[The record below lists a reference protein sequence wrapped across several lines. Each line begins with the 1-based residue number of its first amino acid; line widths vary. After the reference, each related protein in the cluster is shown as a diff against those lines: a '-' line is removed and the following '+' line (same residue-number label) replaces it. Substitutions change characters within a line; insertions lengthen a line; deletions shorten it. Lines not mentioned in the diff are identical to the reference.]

1 MAEFKLGR
9 IRFVWKNTWVASG
22 TTYIKD
28 DVVRYGGKTYV
39 CILGHVST
47 SNFYT
52 DLTANWQLAADG
64 QAWLGNWTAAGTY
77 YKVGDTVV
85 WGGQVYICKTGH
97 ASQATLE
104 ADQSKWD
111 LFASGFNW
119 MNAWATATYYKV
131 GDVVKYGATV
141 YRCKTSHT
149 SNADS
154 QSATNGLEADQ
165 SKWDIV
171 NRSFDYKGNWT
182 VGTRYKLNDVVK
194 EGAGLS
200 ICIGANV
207 SNGSSWAADTAYWDP
222 FVEGLEFLSSY
233 STSTAYV
240 PGDVVTYGGY
250 SYVAL
255 TDNINRV
262 PTSNASDWSLLS
274 TGFAFSGDWLIGTA
288 YKVGNIVRLNGYTYL
303 ATSDNVGQKPPN
315 VTYWQQL
322 NPGYQWLGTWSGST
336 AYNLGD
342 SVKSGSSSY
351 VCVLAHTNQNPAA
364 DTIGTYWNQL
374 AGGAETAVMT
384 TQGDI
389 TYYSGSGP
397 SRLAIGTD
405 GQVLTVSGSNLVW
418 NTFGDIPNIYY
429 VATTGTDTTA
439 NGQGT
444 TLDKP
449 WLTIK
454 YACANAGSGSTIFV
468 KTGTYTEICPITIP
482 AGVAVVGDELRSTA
496 VQPTVATANMFYMR
510 NGSGLRNMTLQG
522 LSGTLGS
529 ANSYGTRRPTAGA
542 YVSLDPGT
550 GPTDTSAHITTRSP
564 YVQNVTTLG
573 TGCIGMKIDGAL
585 HNSGNKSIVAN
596 DFTQVLSDGIGVW
609 VTNNARSELV
619 SVFTYYNHIGYLSE
633 NGGKI
638 RATNGNNSYGDYGSV
653 SEFIDST
660 ETPITATV
668 NNRSLQAQVGNTFT
682 SGNSIYRLEYSNA
695 GNAYPNTGTTFTF
708 NTVSGIG
715 AAAVGDEIRDNAV
728 FENRMLT
735 TGTGYV
741 NATNTAQSGTSTGI
755 VIAQADTAVSL
766 AYVGMRIVI
775 TSGLGVGQQAYI
787 SYYSSGT
794 KTAIV
799 AKESFVAVTASQV
812 TATGALITVP
822 STTSFYVNMPISFTG
837 TAIGGF
843 NTATVYYVQSI
854 VSSTQIAI
862 SATLGGAVISTGLS
876 NATASTMIINA
887 AGWDHAVVGT
897 AIQTLLD
904 STTAYSIEPR
914 VTYTAPSYATT
925 NRTVPSGT
933 WSASTYANGRFVA
946 VADTAGT
953 SAYSLDGIN
962 WTAMTGLASAPFVS
976 VASGAISTTTYYVA
990 IASGASSTTA
1000 YVSANGTSWS
1010 AMTSLASANWSAVA
1024 YGNGRFVAVSNGT
1037 ATAVSSNGTSWSIG
1051 GTVVNQFWTSIAY
1064 GTGPA
1069 RFVAVSG
1076 GTALSTAAAYS
1087 TDGTSWT
1094 ATTLPQNAYWTGVSW
1109 GNGRFVAV
1117 AQGGQQTAYSLDG
1130 ITWTTPA
1137 TILPASQAWKNISY
1151 GQGTFLATSSIL
1163 NPVVTGTSPGSN
1175 QISLASSGGTS
1186 VGESWVPTAVT
1197 QTTSASATSRA
1208 VATLSSS
1215 SIIGTANALNV
1226 LSPGMANQGTIATG
1240 MVLSGP
1246 GVQSAQALTVTSLV
1260 GNGSVLTITFATQST
1275 IPFVAGQTVR
1285 IQGATPIVYN
1295 ASYVVSGTPT
1305 TSQVQLASSLQTAY
1319 VSGGTIF
1326 SNPLYITGSNTF
1338 SSTGS
1343 SVSGT
1348 TLSIGTVTS
1357 GTVSAGMSL
1366 TGNTFTS
1373 LNSQIIGTNLSLA
1386 GTVTGTPAVGMY
1398 IGAPNMSVTPTI
1410 TASNTNSHSI
1420 SNVTLG
1426 TTVTFIASIA
1436 PVSSTNAGLG
1446 SVMTVTTAPSGT
1458 GIVLGYVLSGTG
1470 VTKGTYVVA
1479 NLTGTGVSA
1488 ASTWSV
1494 NLSQTVSSGT
1504 ITATPVLY
1512 NCNGWSGPGTL
1523 VPGAVITGSANLAT
1537 GRNITITSIA
1547 GDTTQATVTFSSTQS
1562 PAPFTVNQSITITG
1576 NSVAALN
1583 GTFNVTACTTTFVRF
1598 DSIVDTASTPGTGG
1612 SVSSAGTFI
1621 TAQIFGSSGTS
1632 VVSTVST
1639 GAIGSNILAV
1649 TANTSIAV
1657 GQLLSGNGAAI
1668 AGIQPNTYVTA
1679 INGLNITVSL
1689 PFTAAISTTVH
1700 FYTPGKEGQYL
1711 ITPQPT
1717 TLPSISVLTSQAYTL
1732 SAANTSYQNNSI
1744 VGNSLT
1750 GYIVGSLPPN
1760 DGTTWSVSTAFGA
1773 TGSIPVSGLSYT
1785 LNANQTVPATVITGT
1800 NNLVTVGSTTGMVV
1814 GESITFAG
1822 GAAAR
1827 TPAIAATASSGNLI
1841 TMFSTTDVVTGNV
1854 LIPTA
1859 VTQTPNIIGTAS
1871 GSNQILLSNA
1881 TGVLQGSSIIATAV
1895 TTSTTA
1901 TATTNETASM
1911 SSTTISSSG
1920 LLTATTLVSGTITP
1934 GMLLTGDGIQTARN
1948 ISITVSS
1955 GNGTTATLTYA
1966 TQSSIPFVTGQTIV
1980 VQGMTPTAYN
1990 GTWTVTGT
1998 PSTTQVTFLS
2008 TATGSL
2014 TTTGTIISAPCY
2026 IVSNVSGS
2034 GSGSTWQ
2041 TSLSSMIAVG
2051 STTITGTNNLI
2062 TVTSTTGITA
2072 GQPIVF
2078 TGATFGNLVSGT
2090 TYFVTE
2096 VVPVTNQIAI
2106 GASYGSANFAVTTAT
2121 GSMTALVGSQF
2132 GNLISGTTYYVAS
2145 ITGTYATL
2153 STSPTLTP
2161 VLPLVNSG
2169 GSWTSITNSVLGGA
2183 QVTIVSTGASGNIVQ
2198 LSNATNITVGQAI
2211 TTTATTQALT
2221 FGTTLGA
2228 TTASLATSTIST
2240 GGLLT
2245 IGTATG
2251 TVLPGMVLT
2260 GTGVQIA
2267 QNYAITSVSAATG
2280 SSVTLDFTTG
2290 TAPIV
2295 GQLIT
2300 IQGMVPV
2307 GYNGTYTVTAA
2318 TAGSVSYANTTVGP
2332 MTSSGVMLSES
2343 TYIVSNINGINGT
2356 GGTWQVSYTT
2366 GGAVGSTTITGT
2378 ANLATV
2384 NSVAGLVVGEQFTTP
2399 ATGTF
2404 GGINTSTA
2412 YFITG
2417 IVPSTNQI
2425 MFSTSYYGA
2434 NQAFTSGV
2442 TVGTSGATFAAT
2454 AGTTFG
2460 GLTTNTTYYVAS
2472 VFGNYIT
2479 LATTP
2484 TLATIVT
2491 LTNGSNNWTTG
2502 IDSTIGIISGKT
2514 YYVAS
2519 VSSPNITLSTSPTL
2533 SPVVQMTNGAGA
2545 WTTAIYDTTLGGLMT
2560 SPTAPQYFIS
2570 EVISATQIA
2579 VAFPYGRANAVL
2591 TTSSVGSPTVTAGS
2605 YLGGLTSA
2613 ATYYIASINS
2623 STNEITVSTSS
2634 TLSPVFTITGFSTGA
2649 WTSVTGSGAAA
2660 SSPDGINWTSRAV
2673 SNLAWTALTFGN
2685 TNTSFTGSITGT
2697 TLTITGTPTGSGIVL
2712 GAVLN
2717 GIGVIAGT
2725 TITANLT
2732 GSQFSS
2738 GSTWTVGTS
2747 HATTTG
2753 SITVTSSAPIWT
2765 VIAKGG
2771 TSALSIPNFTQT
2783 QARAVIASGQISGFR
2798 IYEPGSGYTTPPTI
2812 TLGDPNATLAAT
2824 YTVRTGI
2831 GVLGNPTFTNR
2842 GTNYVTATTTISG
2855 SGYADIFQNSQY
2867 VTVSGLTSIPTPGSN
2882 IQFAGNST
2890 YYKLVIVSGQTGSA
2904 GNYSATFQISPNMS
2918 IALAPVHGVAITMRI
2933 LYSQVRLTGH
2943 DFLSIGTGNFAN
2955 TNYPGVSILP
2965 ALQTRQITESGG
2977 GRVFYTSTDQDGN
2990 FNVGNLFTVE
3000 QSTGIATLNA
3010 NAFNLSGLQTL
3021 TLGAVTL
3028 GSSNT
3033 SISSFSTDGT
3043 FTANSDSIV
3052 PTQKA
3057 IRTYITSQ
3065 IGGGG
3070 STVNINTLVAG
3081 NVQISGNNITNTANI
3096 AINMKSKA
3104 NFTQG
3109 IDGSPL
3115 ALNYYMI

>member
-9 IRFVWKNTWVASG
+9 IRFVWKNTWAGTG

-64 QAWLGNWTAAGTY
+64 QAWLGTWTASGTY
-77 YKVGDTVV
+77 YRVGDTVTY
-85 WGGQVYICKTGH
+85 GGQVYICKTGH

-119 MNAWATATYYKV
+119 MDAWATATYYKV
-131 GDVVKYGATV
+131 GDIVKYGATV

-182 VGTRYKLNDVVK
+182 VGTRYKVNDVVK

-200 ICIGANV
+200 ICISANV

-222 FVEGLEFLSSY
+222 FVQGLEFLSSY

-255 TDNINRV
+255 TDNTNRV
-262 PTSNASDWSLLS
+262 PTANPGDWSVLS
-274 TGFAFSGDWLIGTA
+274 TGFAFSGDWLIGTY

-303 ATSDNVGQKPPN
+303 ATSDNIGEKPPN
-315 VTYWQQL
+315 VSYWQQL
-322 NPGYQWLGTWSGST
+322 NPGYKWLGTWSVST

-342 SVKSGSSSY
+342 SVTAGSSSY
-351 VCVLAHTNQNPAA
+351 VCVLANTGNNPTS
-364 DTIGTYWNQL
+364 DTLGTYWNQL
-374 AGGAETAVMT
+374 SGGAETAVMT
-384 TQGDI
+384 TQGDL

-397 SRLAIGTD
+397 SRLPIGSD

-429 VATTGTDTTA
+429 VAPTGTDTTD
-439 NGQGT
+439 NNQGK

-454 YACANAGSGSTIFV
+454 YACSQATSGSTIFV
-468 KTGTYTEICPITIP
+468 KTGTYTEICPISVP
-482 AGVAVVGDELRSTA
+482 AGVALVGDELRSTA
-496 VQPTVATANMFYMR
+496 VQPTVATANMFYVR
-510 NGSGLRNMTLQG
+510 NGSGIRNMTLQG
-522 LSGTLGS
+522 LNGTLGS
-529 ANSYGTRRPTAGA
+529 VNSYGTKRPTAGA
-542 YVSLDPGT
+542 YVSLDPGV
-550 GPTDTSAHITTRSP
+550 GPSDTSVHITTRSP
-564 YVQNVTTLG
+564 YIQNVTTLG
-573 TGCIGMKIDGAL
+573 TGCIGMKVDGAL
-585 HNSGNKSIVAN
+585 HNAGNKSIVAN

-638 RATNGNNSYGDYGSV
+638 RATNGNNSYGEFGSV
-653 SEFIDST
+653 SEFVDST

-682 SGNSIYRLEYSNA
+682 SGSSIYRLEYSNA
-695 GNAYPNTGTTFTF
+695 GNAYPNSGTSFTF
-708 NTVSGIG
+708 NSVSGIN
-715 AAAVGDEIRDNAV
+715 AVAIGDEVRDNAV

-735 TGTGYV
+735 SGTGYV
-741 NATNTAQSGTSTGI
+741 NATNTAQNGTSTTI
-755 VIAQADTAVSL
+755 VIAQADTAISA
-766 AYVGMRIVI
+766 AYLGMRIVI
-775 TSGLGVGQQAYI
+775 TAGLGVGQQAYI
-787 SYYSSGT
+787 TYYSSGT

-843 NTATVYYVQSI
+843 NTSTVYYVQSV

-862 SATLGGAVISTGLS
+862 SATSGGAVISSGLS
-876 NATASTMIINA
+876 DVTASTMIINA

-897 AIQTLLD
+897 TIQSLLD
-904 STTAYSIEPR
+904 ATTAYSIEPR

-925 NRTVPSGT
+925 SRTVTSGT
-933 WSASTYANGRFVA
+933 WSSSTYANGRFVA
-946 VADTAGT
+946 VANSSGT

-990 IASGASSTTA
+990 VASGASSTTA
-1000 YVSANGTSWS
+1000 YVSSNGTSWS

-1024 YGNGRFVAVSNGT
+1024 YGNGRFVAISNGT
-1037 ATAVSSNGTSWSIG
+1037 ATSVSTNGSSWTAG
-1051 GTVVNQFWTSIAY
+1051 GTLVSQYWTSIAY
-1064 GTGPA
+1064 GAGPA
-1069 RFVAVSG
+1069 KFVAISG
-1076 GTALSTAAAYS
+1076 GTSQSTAAAYS
-1087 TDGTSWT
+1087 TDGTSWISS
-1094 ATTLPQNAYWTGVSW
+1094 TLPQNAYWTGVSW

-1137 TILPASQAWKNISY
+1137 TILPSSQAWKNISY

-1163 NPVVTGTSPGSN
+1163 NPVVTGTSIGSN
-1175 QISLASSGGTS
+1175 QISLDSSGGTS
-1186 VGESWVPTAVT
+1186 VGQNWVPTTVT
-1197 QTTSASATSRA
+1197 QTTTASATSTA
-1208 VATLSSS
+1208 VATLSSN
-1215 SIIGTANALNV
+1215 SIIGIPNALNV
-1226 LSPGMANQGTIATG
+1226 LSPGMANQGTFANG

-1246 GVQSAQALTVTSLV
+1246 GVQTAQALTISSLV
-1260 GNGSVLTITFATQST
+1260 GNGSLLTITYATQSAV
-1275 IPFVAGQTVR
+1275 PFVAGQTIR
-1285 IQGATPIVYN
+1285 LQGVTPITYN
-1295 ASYVVSGTPT
+1295 RSYVVSGTPT
-1305 TSQVQLASSLQTAY
+1305 TSQVQLVSTLQTPY

-1338 SSTGS
+1338 VSTGS
-1343 SVSGT
+1343 SLSGT
-1348 TLSIGTVTS
+1348 TLTIGTVSS
-1357 GTVSAGMSL
+1357 GTVAPGMSL

-1373 LNSQIIGTNLSLA
+1373 LNSNIIGTTLSLA

-1398 IGAPNMSVTPTI
+1398 IGAPNVSVTPTI
-1410 TASNTNSHSI
+1410 TASNTNSISI

-1426 TTVTFIASIA
+1426 TTVTFTASIS
-1436 PVSSTNAGLG
+1436 PVSTTNAGLG
-1446 SVMTVTTAPSGT
+1446 SVMTVTTTPTGS

-1470 VTKGTYVVA
+1470 VTKGTYVVS
-1479 NLTGTGVSA
+1479 NLTGTGASA

-1494 NLSQTVSSGT
+1494 NLSQTVASTT
-1504 ITATPVLY
+1504 ITATPVLF
-1512 NCNGWSGPGTL
+1512 NVSGSSGPGTI
-1523 VPGAVITGSANLAT
+1523 VQGAVVTGNANLAI
-1537 GRNITITSIA
+1537 GQNITITNIV

-1562 PAPFTVNQSITITG
+1562 PAPFTTNQSITITG
-1576 NSVAALN
+1576 NSVAAFN
-1583 GTFNVTACTTTFVRF
+1583 GTFNVIACTTTFVRF
-1598 DSIVDTASTPGTGG
+1598 ETTSGDTGTGG
-1612 SVSSAGTFI
+1612 SVSSAGTI
-1621 TAQIFGSSGTS
+1621 VTGQIFGASGAS

-1639 GAIGSNILAV
+1639 GAIGSNILVV
-1649 TANTSIAV
+1649 TSNTSIAV

-1668 AGIQPNTYVTA
+1668 SGIQPSTYVTN

-1700 FYTPGKEGQYL
+1700 FYVAGGAGQYL
-1711 ITPQPT
+1711 ITPTPT
-1717 TLPSISVLTSQAYTL
+1717 TLPGVAILTTQAYTL
-1732 SAANTSYQNNSI
+1732 SASNTSYQNNSI

-1750 GYIVGSLPPN
+1750 GYITGNISGSGN
-1760 DGTTWSVSTAFGA
+1760 GSTWAVSTAFGA
-1773 TGSIPVSGLSYT
+1773 TGSIPVNGLSYT
-1785 LNANQTVPATVITGT
+1785 LSSNQTVPATVITGT
-1800 NNLVTVGSTTGMVV
+1800 NNLVTIGSTTGMVV

-1822 GAAAR
+1822 GTTAR
-1827 TPAIAATASSGNLI
+1827 TPTIAVTTSSGNLI
-1841 TMFSTTDVVTGNV
+1841 TLNSTTNVVTGNV
-1854 LIPTA
+1854 IIPTA

-1871 GSNQILLSNA
+1871 GSNQILLSSA
-1881 TGVLQGSSIIATAV
+1881 TGVLQGSSIIPTAV
-1895 TTSTTA
+1895 TRSTTA
-1901 TATTNETASM
+1901 TATTNAVASM
-1911 SSTTISSSG
+1911 SSSTISSSG

-1934 GMLLTGDGIQTARN
+1934 GMLLTGSGIQTAQN
-1948 ISITVSS
+1948 IAITAAS
-1955 GNGTTATLTYA
+1955 GNSTTVTLTYA
-1966 TQSSIPFVTGQTIV
+1966 TQSSIPFVVGQTIT
-1980 VQGMTPTAYN
+1980 VQGMTPNAYN
-1990 GTWTVTGT
+1990 GTWIVNGS

-2008 TATGSL
+2008 TASGSL
-2014 TTTGTIISAPCY
+2014 TTTGTIISDPCY

-2034 GSGSTWQ
+2034 GNGSTWQ
-2041 TSLSSMIAVG
+2041 TNLSSMVAVS

-2062 TVTSTTGITA
+2062 TVASTTGITA
-2072 GQPIVF
+2072 GQPIIF
-2078 TGATFGNLVSGT
+2078 TGVSLGNIISGT
-2090 TYFVTE
+2090 TYFVTQ
-2096 VVPVTNQIAI
+2096 VVPVTNEISI
-2106 GASYGSANFAVTTAT
+2106 GANYGSTNFVVTTAT
-2121 GSMTALVGSQF
+2121 GTMTAVVGSQF
-2132 GNLISGTTYYVAS
+2132 GNLTSGTTYYVAS
-2145 ITGTYATL
+2145 ITGAYATL

-2161 VLPLVNSG
+2161 VLTLVNSG
-2169 GSWTSITNSVLGGA
+2169 GSWASITNSILGGER
-2183 QVTIVSTGASGNIVQ
+2183 VTIRSTGANGNLVQ
-2198 LSNATNITVGQAI
+2198 LSNTANITVGQAI
-2211 TTTATTQALT
+2211 TATATTQELT

-2240 GGLLT
+2240 AGLLT

-2251 TVLPGMVLT
+2251 TVYPGMVLT

-2267 QNYAITSVSAATG
+2267 QNYTITEVASANGT
-2280 SSVTLDFTTG
+2280 SVTLSFSTG

-2307 GYNGTYTVTAA
+2307 GYNGTYAVTGA
-2318 TAGSVSYANTTVGP
+2318 TAGSVSYSNSTVGP
-2332 MTSSGVMLSES
+2332 MTSAGVMLSEPA
-2343 TYIVSNINGINGT
+2343 YIVSNVNGINGT
-2356 GGTWQVSYTT
+2356 GGTWQVNYTT
-2366 GGAVGSTTITGT
+2366 GAAVGSTTITGT

-2384 NSVAGLVVGEQFTTP
+2384 NSVSGLVIGEQFTTP

-2404 GGINTSTA
+2404 GGINTNTA

-2460 GLTTNTTYYVAS
+2460 GLTTNTTYYVAR
-2472 VFGNYIT
+2472 VFGNYVT

-2491 LTNGSNNWTTG
+2491 LTNGSNNWATG
-2502 IDSTIGIISGKT
+2502 IDSLIGIISGKP
-2514 YYVAS
+2514 YYIAS
-2519 VSSPNITLSTSPTL
+2519 VDSPNITVSTSPTL
-2533 SPVVQMTNGAGA
+2533 SPIVQMTNGVGA
-2545 WTTAIYDTTLGGLMT
+2545 WTTAVYDTTLGGLMT
-2560 SPTAPQYFIS
+2560 TSTAPQYFIS
-2570 EVISATQIA
+2570 EVVSATQ
-2579 VAFPYGRANAVL
+2579 VAITFPYGSANAPL
-2591 TTSSVGSPTVTAGS
+2591 ATSTVGTPTVTAGS
-2605 YLGGLTSA
+2605 YLGGLTSGT
-2613 ATYYIASINS
+2613 TYYIASINS
-2623 STNEITVSTSS
+2623 STDQITVSTSS
-2634 TLSPVFTITGFSTGA
+2634 TLSPVFTITGYSAGA
-2649 WTSVTGSGAAA
+2649 WTSVTGSGSAA
-2660 SSPDGINWTSRAV
+2660 SSPDGINWTPRAV

-2685 TNTSFTGSITGT
+2685 TNTSFAGSITGT
-2697 TLTITGTPTGSGIVL
+2697 TLTVTNSPTGSGIVL

-2717 GIGVIAGT
+2717 GIGIIAGT
-2725 TITANLT
+2725 TVTANLT

-2738 GSTWTVGTS
+2738 SSTWTVSTDHTAS
-2747 HATTTG
+2747 PTG
-2753 SITVTSSAPIWT
+2753 SITVTSGAPIWT
-2765 VIAKGG
+2765 MIATGG
-2771 TSALSIPNFTQT
+2771 TTALSIPNFTQT
-2783 QARAVIASGQISGFR
+2783 QARAVVTSGQISGFR

-2812 TLGDPNATLAAT
+2812 TLGDPNATVAAT
-2824 YTVRTGI
+2824 YTVRNGI
-2831 GVLGNPTFTNR
+2831 GVLGNPSFANR
-2842 GTNYVTATTTISG
+2842 GTNYVTATTTIAG
-2855 SGYADIFQNSQY
+2855 TGYADIYQNSQY
-2867 VTVSGLTSIPTPGSN
+2867 MVVSNLTSIPTPGSN
-2882 IQFAGNST
+2882 IQFAGNAT
-2890 YYKLVIVSGQTGSA
+2890 YYKLVIVSGQTGSP
-2904 GNYSATFQISPNMS
+2904 GNYSAVFQISPPMS
-2918 IALAPVHGVAITMRI
+2918 IALAPAHGVVLTMRI

-2943 DFLSIGTGNFAN
+2943 DFLSIGTGNITN
-2955 TNYPGVSILP
+2955 TNYPGIP
-2965 ALQTRQITESGG
+2965 IIQADQTKQITEGGG

-2990 FNVGNLFTVE
+2990 FNVGNLFTVQ

-3033 SISSFSTDGT
+3033 SISAFSTDGT

-3081 NVQISGNNITNTANI
+3081 NVQISGDNLTNTANI
-3096 AINMKSKA
+3096 AINIKSKA

>member
-9 IRFVWKNTWVASG
+9 IRFVWKNTWAASG

-28 DVVRYGGKTYV
+28 DVVRYGGKTYI

-64 QAWLGNWTAAGTY
+64 QAWLGAWTTGGTY
-77 YKVGDTVV
+77 YKVGDTVT

-97 ASQATLE
+97 ASQTYLE
-104 ADQSKWD
+104 DDQSKWD
-111 LFASGFNW
+111 LFASSFNW
-119 MNAWATATYYKV
+119 MNAWATSTYYKV
-131 GDVVKYGATV
+131 GDIVKYGATV

-149 SNADS
+149 SNSDS
-154 QSATNGLEADQ
+154 QLATNGLEADQ

-171 NRSFDYKGNWT
+171 NRSFDYKGIWQP
-182 VGTRYKLNDVVK
+182 GTRYKVNDVVK

-200 ICIGANV
+200 ICVGANV
-207 SNGSSWAADTAYWDP
+207 SNGSSWAADTAYWDQ

-233 STSTAYV
+233 NTSTAYV

-255 TDNINRV
+255 TDNTNRV
-262 PTSNASDWSLLS
+262 PTSNPSDWNLLS

-315 VTYWQQL
+315 VSYWQQL
-322 NPGYQWLGTWSGST
+322 NPGYKWLGTWSSST

-342 SVKSGSSSY
+342 SVKAGSSSY
-351 VCVLAHTNQNPAA
+351 VCILANTNNDPAA
-364 DTIGTYWNQL
+364 DSLGTYWNQL

-384 TQGDI
+384 TQGDL

-397 SRLAIGTD
+397 SRLPIGTD

-418 NTFGDIPNIYY
+418 NTFGNIPNVYY
-429 VATTGTDTTA
+429 VATTGVDTTA

-454 YACANAGSGSTIFV
+454 YACSQATSGSTIFI
-468 KTGTYTEICPITIP
+468 KTGTYTEICPISVP
-482 AGVAVVGDELRSTA
+482 AGVALVGDELRSTV
-496 VQPTVATANMFYMR
+496 VQPTVTTANMFYMR

-529 ANSYGTRRPTAGA
+529 VNSYGTKRPSAGA
-542 YVSLDPGT
+542 YVSLDPGS
-550 GPTDTSAHITTRSP
+550 GPTDTSVHISTRSP
-564 YVQNVTTLG
+564 YIQNVSTFG
-573 TGCIGMKIDGAL
+573 TGCIGMKVDGSL
-585 HNSGNKSIVAN
+585 HNGGNKSIVAN
-596 DFTQVLSDGIGVW
+596 DFTQILNDGIGVW

-638 RATNGNNSYGDYGSV
+638 RATNGNNSYGEFGSV
-653 SEFIDST
+653 SEFVDST

-682 SGNSIYRLEYSNA
+682 SGSSIYRLEYTNA

-708 NTVSGIG
+708 NSVAGLN
-715 AAAVGDEIRDNAV
+715 AAAIGDEIRDNAV

-735 TGTGYV
+735 SGSGYV
-741 NATNTAQSGTSTGI
+741 NAINTAQSGTSTAI
-755 VIAQADTAVSL
+755 VIAQADTAVSA
-766 AYVGMRIVI
+766 AYLGMRIVI
-775 TSGLGVGQQAYI
+775 TAGLGVGQQGYI
-787 SYYSSGT
+787 TYYSSGT
-794 KTAIV
+794 KSAIV
-799 AKESFVAVTASQV
+799 AKESFATVTASQV

-822 STTSFYVNMPISFTG
+822 STTSFYANMPISFTG

-843 NTATVYYVQSI
+843 NTSTVYYVQSV

-862 SATLGGAVISTGLS
+862 SATLGGAVISSGLS
-876 NATASTMIINA
+876 DATASTMVINA

-897 AIQTLLD
+897 AIQSLLD

-914 VTYTAPSYATT
+914 VTYTAPAYATT

-933 WSASTYANGRFVA
+933 WSASTYSNGRFVA
-946 VADTAGT
+946 VANTSGT
-953 SAYSLDGIN
+953 SAYSLDGIS
-962 WTAMTGLASAPFVS
+962 WTAMTGLASASFVS
-976 VASGAISTTTYYVA
+976 VASGAIGATTYYVTV
-990 IASGASSTTA
+990 ASGAASTTA
-1000 YVSANGTSWS
+1000 YVSSNGTTWA
-1010 AMTSLASANWSAVA
+1010 AMTSLAAANWSAVA
-1024 YGNGRFVAVSNGT
+1024 YGNSRFVAISNGT
-1037 ATAVSSNGTSWSIG
+1037 ATSISTNGSSWSAG
-1051 GTVVNQFWTSIAY
+1051 GTVANQYWTGIAY

-1069 RFVAVSG
+1069 KFVAVSG
-1076 GTALSTAAAYS
+1076 GTAQSTAAAYS
-1087 TDGTSWT
+1087 TDGTTWV

-1137 TILPASQAWKNISY
+1137 TVLPSSQAWKNISY

-1163 NPVVTGTSPGSN
+1163 NPVANGTSLGSN
-1175 QISLASSGGTS
+1175 QISLDSSGGTS
-1186 VGESWVPTAVT
+1186 VGQSWVPTAVT
-1197 QTTSASATSRA
+1197 QTTSASATSTS

-1215 SIIGTANALNV
+1215 SIIGIPNALNV

-1246 GVQSAQALTVTSLV
+1246 SVQTAQSLTFTSLV
-1260 GNGSVLTITFATQST
+1260 GNGSLLTITYATQSAV
-1275 IPFVAGQTVR
+1275 PFVTGQTVR
-1285 IQGATPIVYN
+1285 LQGVTPIVYN

-1305 TSQVQLASSLQTAY
+1305 TSQVQLVSTLQTAY
-1319 VSGGTIF
+1319 VSGGVIL

-1338 SSTGS
+1338 TSTGS
-1343 SVSGT
+1343 SLSGT
-1348 TLSIGTVTS
+1348 TLTIGTVTG
-1357 GTVSAGMSL
+1357 GTVAPGMSL

-1398 IGAPNMSVTPTI
+1398 IGAPNVSVTPTI
-1410 TASNTNSHSI
+1410 TASNTNSISI

-1426 TTVTFIASIA
+1426 TTVTFTASIA

-1446 SVMTVTTAPSGT
+1446 SIMTVTAAPTGA

-1479 NLTGTGVSA
+1479 NLTGTGVST

-1494 NLSQTVSSGT
+1494 NLSQTVASTT
-1504 ITATPVLY
+1504 ITATPVQF
-1512 NCNGWSGPGTL
+1512 NVSGSSGPGT
-1523 VPGAVITGSANLAT
+1523 VVQGAVVTGSANLAV
-1537 GRNITITSIA
+1537 GQNITVTSIS
-1547 GDTTQATVTFSSTQS
+1547 GDTTQATVTFSSTQ
-1562 PAPFTVNQSITITG
+1562 PAAPFTTNQSITITG
-1576 NSVAALN
+1576 NSVAAFN
-1583 GTFNVTACTTTFVRF
+1583 GTFNVIACTTTFVRF
-1598 DSIVDTASTPGTGG
+1598 ETTSGSTGTGG
-1612 SVSSAGTFI
+1612 SVSSAGTFV
-1621 TAQIFGSSGTS
+1621 TGQVFGASGAS

-1639 GAIGSNILAV
+1639 GAIGSNILVV
-1649 TANTSIAV
+1649 TANTSIVV

-1668 AGIQPNTYVTA
+1668 AGIQPSTYVTA

-1689 PFTAAISTTVH
+1689 PFTAAVSTTVF
-1700 FYTPGKEGQYL
+1700 FYTAGGAGQYY
-1711 ITPQPT
+1711 ITPTPT
-1717 TLPSISVLTSQAYTL
+1717 TLPGIAVLTTQAYTL
-1732 SAANTSYQNNSI
+1732 SASNTSYLNSSI
-1744 VGNSLT
+1744 IGNSLT
-1750 GYIVGSLPPN
+1750 GYITGNISGAGNGS
-1760 DGTTWSVSTAFGA
+1760 TWAVSTAFGA

-1785 LNANQTVPATVITGT
+1785 LSSSQTVPATVITGT

-1814 GESITFAG
+1814 GESITFGG

-1827 TPAIAATASSGNLI
+1827 TPAIAVTYSSGNLI
-1841 TMFSTTDVVTGNV
+1841 TLNSTTNVVTGNV

-1871 GSNQILLSNA
+1871 GSNQIILSNA
-1881 TGVLQGSSIIATAV
+1881 SGVLQGSSIIPTAV
-1895 TTSTTA
+1895 TASTTA
-1901 TATTNETASM
+1901 TITTNAVASM
-1911 SSTTISSSG
+1911 SSSTISVAG
-1920 LLTATTLVSGTITP
+1920 LLTVGTLVSGTITP
-1934 GMLLTGDGIQTARN
+1934 GMLLTGTGIQTAQN
-1948 ISITVSS
+1948 IAITAAS
-1955 GNGTTATLTYA
+1955 GNGTTVTLTYA
-1966 TQSSIPFVTGQTIV
+1966 TQSAIPFVVGQTIT
-1980 VQGMTPTAYN
+1980 VQGMTPNAYN
-1990 GTWTVTGT
+1990 GTWTVNGS

-2008 TATGSL
+2008 SASGSL
-2014 TTTGTIISAPCY
+2014 TTNGTIISAPCY
-2026 IVSNVSGS
+2026 ITSNVSGS
-2034 GSGSTWQ
+2034 GNGSTWQ
-2041 TSLSSMIAVG
+2041 TSLSSMVAVG
-2051 STTITGTNNLI
+2051 SATITGTNNLI
-2062 TVTSTTGITA
+2062 TVASTAGITV

-2078 TGATFGNLVSGT
+2078 TGTTFGNLVSGT
-2090 TYFVTE
+2090 TYYATE
-2096 VVPVTNQIAI
+2096 VISGTNQIAI
-2106 GASYGSANFAVTTAT
+2106 GASYGSSNFVVTSTT
-2121 GSMTALVGSQF
+2121 GTMAALIGSQF
-2132 GNLISGTTYYVAS
+2132 GNLTSGTTYYVAS

-2153 STSPTLTP
+2153 STSPTLSP
-2161 VLPLVNSG
+2161 VLTLVNSG
-2169 GSWTSITNSVLGGA
+2169 GSWTSITNSVLGGER
-2183 QVTIVSTGASGNIVQ
+2183 VTIVGTGAGGNLVQ
-2198 LSNATNITVGQAI
+2198 LSNATNVTVGQAI
-2211 TTTATTQALT
+2211 TTTAITQALT

-2228 TTASLATSTIST
+2228 TTASLATSTISAA
-2240 GGLLT
+2240 GLLT

-2251 TVLPGMVLT
+2251 TVYPGMVLT

-2267 QNYAITSVSAATG
+2267 QNYAITGVSAASGT
-2280 SSVTLDFTTG
+2280 SVTLSFSTG

-2300 IQGMVPV
+2300 IQGMVPA
-2307 GYNGTYTVTAA
+2307 GYNGTYTVTGS
-2318 TAGSVSYANTTVGP
+2318 TAGTVSYSNTTVAP
-2332 MTSSGVMLSES
+2332 MTTAGVMVSEP
-2343 TYIVSNINGINGT
+2343 TYIVSNVNGINGT
-2356 GGTWQVSYTT
+2356 GGTWQVNYTT

-2404 GGINTSTA
+2404 GGINTNTT

-2434 NQAFTSGV
+2434 NQAFTSGI

-2454 AGTTFG
+2454 AGATFG

-2472 VFGNYIT
+2472 VLGNYVT

-2491 LTNGSNNWTTG
+2491 LTNSRNTWATG
-2502 IDSTIGIISGKT
+2502 IDSLVGIISGKT

-2545 WTTAIYDTTLGGLMT
+2545 WTTAVYDTTLGGLMT
-2560 SPTAPQYFIS
+2560 TPTAPQYFIS
-2570 EVISATQIA
+2570 EVVGSTQVA
-2579 VAFPYGRANAVL
+2579 VTLPYGSANATL
-2591 TTSSVGSPTVTAGS
+2591 ANSTVGTPTVTAGS
-2605 YLGGLTSA
+2605 YLGGLTSGT
-2613 ATYYIASINS
+2613 TYYIASINS
-2623 STNEITVSTSS
+2623 STNQITVSTSS
-2634 TLSPVFTITGFSTGA
+2634 TLSPVFTITGYSTGA
-2649 WTSVTGSGAAA
+2649 WTSVTGSGSAA

-2685 TNTSFTGSITGT
+2685 TSTSFAGSITGT
-2697 TLTITGTPTGSGIVL
+2697 TLTVTNSPTGRGIVV

-2717 GIGVIAGT
+2717 GIGIIAGT
-2725 TITANLT
+2725 TVTANLT

-2738 GSTWTVGTS
+2738 SSTWTVSTDHTAVPTGAITITS
-2747 HATTTG
+2747 G
-2753 SITVTSSAPIWT
+2753 APIWT
-2765 VIAKGG
+2765 VIATGG
-2771 TSALSIPNFTQT
+2771 TTALSIPNFTQT
-2783 QARAVIASGQISGFR
+2783 QARAVVASGQISGFR

-2812 TLGDPNATLAAT
+2812 TLGDPNATSAAT
-2824 YTVRTGI
+2824 YTVRNGI
-2831 GVLGNPTFTNR
+2831 GVLGNPSFTNR
-2842 GTNYVTATTTISG
+2842 GTNYVTSTTTITG
-2855 SGYADIFQNSQY
+2855 SGYADIYQNSQY
-2867 VTVSGLTSIPTPGSN
+2867 IVVSNLTSIPTPGSN
-2882 IQFAGNST
+2882 IQFAGNAT
-2890 YYKLVIVSGQTGSA
+2890 YYKLVIVSGQTGTP
-2904 GNYSATFQISPNMS
+2904 GNYSATFQISPAMS
-2918 IALAPVHGVAITMRI
+2918 IALAPVHGVALTMRI

-2943 DFLSIGTGNFAN
+2943 DFLSIGTGNVSN
-2955 TNYPGVSILP
+2955 TNYPGTPIIP
-2965 ALQTRQITESGG
+2965 ADQTKQITESGG

-2990 FNVGNLFTVE
+2990 FNVGNLFTVQ

-3081 NVQISGNNITNTANI
+3081 NVQISGNNITNTANV